1 MSKFVKILPAP
12 APKDKSDE
20 ETSSNEMDDSQNV
33 IPPKKSK
40 EDVNLEKNLDKSKE
54 ENKSIKS
61 LLESDPLENAGKE
74 EGQIKA
80 VSIKKEIVEDKSE
93 SEKLEKG
100 SELLN
105 EDSVVTPEPV
115 LTPISESISGE
126 LNNNKVTLK
135 SF

>member
-126 LNNNKVTLK
+126 LVEKRV
-135 SF
+135 S

>member
-40 EDVNLEKNLDKSKE
+40 EDVNSEKNLDKSKE

-126 LNNNKVTLK
+126 LVEKRV
-135 SF
+135 S